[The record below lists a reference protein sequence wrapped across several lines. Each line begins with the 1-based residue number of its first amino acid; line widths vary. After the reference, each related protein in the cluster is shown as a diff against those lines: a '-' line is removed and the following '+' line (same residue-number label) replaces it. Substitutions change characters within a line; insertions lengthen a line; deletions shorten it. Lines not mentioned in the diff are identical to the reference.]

1 MKKELSIEENN
12 ERRNRERIF
21 NNFRKLCLHDLTDI
35 DINSNSEKQKDVL
48 TSEQIRNIYS
58 LGFRHSMEQV
68 KLYLSNQMKNSYGNK
83 SELKTEYKNIQKD
96 LTDFINER
104 IEDSFSLNTTDQNEN
119 LQISINL
126 LDFHTRVVNN
136 NPYLYED
143 DVKLNIY
150 WKFQMG
156 NLDRLLKMREE
167 LQKMGDFE
175 NCLDGVIGEM
185 YAIEKLNM
193 IKTDA
198 HTKGIDGY
206 INNKSVQVKTKGGKK
221 IYRDS
226 QHYIQIKSDYE
237 INIDLLL
244 MVFITNKQ
252 VTHRG
257 PFERNKC
264 IGREY
269 KNGIYKRY
277 YLSDMK

>member
-1 MKKELSIEENN
+1 
-12 ERRNRERIF
+12 
-21 NNFRKLCLHDLTDI
+21 
-35 DINSNSEKQKDVL
+35 
-48 TSEQIRNIYS
+48 
-58 LGFRHSMEQV
+58 
-68 KLYLSNQMKNSYGNK
+68 
-83 SELKTEYKNIQKD
+83 
-96 LTDFINER
+96 
-104 IEDSFSLNTTDQNEN
+104 
-119 LQISINL
+119 
-126 LDFHTRVVNN
+126 
-136 NPYLYED
+136 
-143 DVKLNIY
+143 
-150 WKFQMG
+150 MG

>member
-150 WKFQMG
+150 
-156 NLDRLLKMREE
+156 
-167 LQKMGDFE
+167 
-175 NCLDGVIGEM
+175 
-185 YAIEKLNM
+185 
-193 IKTDA
+193 
-198 HTKGIDGY
+198 
-206 INNKSVQVKTKGGKK
+206 
-221 IYRDS
+221 
-226 QHYIQIKSDYE
+226 
-237 INIDLLL
+237 
-244 MVFITNKQ
+244 
-252 VTHRG
+252 
-257 PFERNKC
+257 
-264 IGREY
+264 
-269 KNGIYKRY
+269 
-277 YLSDMK
+277 